1 MKQPYYGF
9 YGFLTGKIKWGE
21 TVTEAAARELEEE
34 TGLKANPE
42 LIYIRHKMDYEVSG
56 NLLEDKFFFG
66 HRAVNCSGNL
76 KENFDGGK
84 NSWLTEK
91 EILELPNRF
100 DGVEESLKMTENRK
114 LVFVEKKYNVKGY

>member
-91 EILELPNRF
+91 EILGLPNRF